1 MEPDRQGKSKKQIK
15 KEFVTESSCDQVYHG
30 NQEDQ
35 AELQMLLH
43 KQRQREKKKQ
53 KKSAYLKRRKA

>member
-43 KQRQREKKKQ
+43 KQRQREKKK
-53 KKSAYLKRRKA
+53 